1 MRKIMFFLLL
11 CAASL
16 GLRGANAELEGLCCD
31 TGTVSRA
38 TGFFRIE
45 QGEKGVWRFVTPG
58 GHGFFLAANNGP
70 SRMAGDACPALG
82 YSPYTRTLEAK
93 YGKDRARWAKDV
105 SSRLLEWNFNAIS
118 TWDPPAKGLVGGGLA
133 CTRVIQMGKSFA
145 KGEPNNESNLLNN
158 VEFRGSFPNVHR

>member
-11 CAASL
+11 CAVIS
-16 GLRGANAELEGLCCD
+16 GLRGANAELEGLRCD

-105 SSRLLEWNFNAIS
+105 SSRLLE
-118 TWDPPAKGLVGGGLA
+118 
-133 CTRVIQMGKSFA
+133 
-145 KGEPNNESNLLNN
+145 
-158 VEFRGSFPNVHR
+158 